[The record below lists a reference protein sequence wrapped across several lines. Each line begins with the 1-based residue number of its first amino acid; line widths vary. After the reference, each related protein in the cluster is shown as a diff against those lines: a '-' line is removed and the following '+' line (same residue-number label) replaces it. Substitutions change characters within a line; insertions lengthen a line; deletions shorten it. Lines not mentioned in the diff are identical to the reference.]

1 LELLQHVKLVRVPLK
16 YLGIIYYSFE
26 HCAPD
31 CLKKTEVQNMF
42 QNKPTTTTTIMAK
55 SSKSDNVPINVVI
68 VVTTC
73 NQVLE
78 Q

>member
-1 LELLQHVKLVRVPLK
+1 
-16 YLGIIYYSFE
+16 
-26 HCAPD
+26 
-31 CLKKTEVQNMF
+31 MF

-78 Q
+78 QQVLKELEPMKAKTTTN